1 MKKLVII
8 VSILFV
14 GIFSLYSFYTQS
26 KIAFKNH
33 ISAPMYDD
41 SIDGIF
47 VAFGEEISRLVPKD
61 APVVILVP
69 LNGFPDSATHP
80 TYINARVVQEVL
92 KGMTTPRKY
101 MLLSEGYTGTQCI
114 SGAEVTASLLTLK
127 EGYNEKENVTVLLE
141 KHATTTL
148 ENIQNAKKILQKKFP
163 REDVYVVVAGM
174 TDVYPFADTDIGHG
188 ARAFMF
194 AKQNFA
200 SLTNVH
206 VLGLLP
212 TNMIDNAFKS
222 YPHDYNAATMYL
234 GANGL
239 LNMPVFDKKYEKK
252 IIPGCIEAQ

>member
-8 VSILFV
+8 ASILLIAF
-14 GIFSLYSFYTQS
+14 FSLFSFYSQS
-26 KIAFKNH
+26 QIAYKNH

-47 VAFGEEISRLVPKD
+47 TAYGEEISQLVPKD
-61 APVVILVP
+61 SPVVIIVP

-80 TYINARVVQEVL
+80 TYINARIVQEVM
-92 KGMTTPRKY
+92 KGITTSQKY
-101 MLLSEGYTGTQCI
+101 MLLSEGYTGTQCV
-114 SGAEVTASLLTLK
+114 SGAEVTASLLGLH
-127 EGYNEKENVTVLLE
+127 EGYNDKENVHVLLE

-148 ENIQNAKKILQKKFP
+148 ENIQNAKKILKKEFP
-163 REDVYVVVAGM
+163 KEDVYVVIAGM
-174 TDVYPFADTDIGHG
+174 TDVYPFPNTDIGHG

-206 VLGLLP
+206 VIGLLP

-222 YPHDYNAATMYL
+222 YPHEYNAATMYL

-239 LNMPVFDKKYEKK
+239 LNLPVFDKKYEKK
-252 IIPGCIEAQ
+252 QIPGCIEAQ